1 LLIAGSVRLV
11 HKREVLRGE
20 ARWSL
25 PVAISTLLGVVALL
39 AAGAV
44 AGSVNGEG
52 SAAVLRAL
60 HDQHSATV
68 LSGVIQAIGFGLIAV
83 PLFYLFRAAR
93 ERDSRVRSQLV
104 GLVIVAPLF
113 LAVSTGLSIVARTEA
128 ANQFVAGK
136 ATSTLTAKEA
146 NEKCVSERK
155 EKGAKSF
162 GDEFEPSQGQTPL
175 AACEDRK
182 SQDDEAEN
190 ALSDASLSAP
200 TSYFGIVGALG
211 LAIAFFYTCLWAMR
225 TGLLGRFWASLGMAL
240 GVTVLIGFILF
251 PMIWL
256 AYFGLLVAG
265 LIPGGKPPAWAAG
278 EAIPWPTAGEK
289 AAKSLEG
296 ENPDPDDLDAL
307 PPGDANDDPD
317 ASSSGGRRK
326 RKQRD

>member
-1 LLIAGSVRLV
+1 M
-11 HKREVLRGE
+11 HKREVLRWE

-25 PVAISTLLGVVALL
+25 PVAISTLLAVVALL
-39 AAGAV
+39 GAGAV
-44 AGSVNGEG
+44 SGSVHGEG
-52 SAAVLRAL
+52 SAAVLRSL

-68 LSGVIQAIGFGLIAV
+68 LSGIIQAIGFGLIAV

-113 LAVSTGLSIVARTEA
+113 LSASTGLSIVARTEA

-182 SQDDEAEN
+182 SQDDEADN

-256 AYFGLLVAG
+256 AYFAFLVAG
-265 LIPGGKPPAWAAG
+265 WIPGGKPPAWAAG
-278 EAIPWPTAGEK
+278 EAVPWPTPGEK
-289 AAKSLEG
+289 AAESLEPDPDFDQ
-296 ENPDPDDLDAL
+296 PDPDDPPAL
-307 PPGDANDDPD
+307 GNGDAP
-317 ASSSGGRRK
+317 SSGEERRK